1 MQFFKG
7 KLVDDNSKGIDAFEI
22 EVPDCGDN
30 MPVEILPD
38 CGDQMPV
45 IEMPIVNV
53 PDFMEIKAEY
63 VENITPIKKKSVC
76 HPIGRRKH

>member
-7 KLVDDNSKGIDAFEI
+7 KLVDDVSKGVNAFEI

-30 MPVEILPD
+30 MPTEVLPD

-45 IEMPIVNV
+45 IEIPIVEV
-53 PDFMEIKAEY
+53 PDFTEVKVEY
-63 VENITPIKKKSVC
+63 VEDIVPVKKRSAY